1 MQLQKLTFRGAAG
14 AALSA
19 RLDLPDGGRPR
30 AYALFAHCFTCNKNY
45 KAIAGISHALART
58 GIAVLRFDFTGLGE
72 SEGDFADTNFSS
84 NVEDLV
90 AAADFLR
97 GEYGQAPQ
105 LLIGHSLGGAAVL
118 QAAARIPSSRAVV
131 TLAAPGDPSY
141 LVRSL
146 GRAAETI
153 EAQGE
158 AEVTI
163 GGQTFRIKK
172 QFLDDLA
179 LVAMQAT
186 IRSLNRALLVMHSP
200 ADRVVDIDSAVRIF
214 QAARY
219 PKSFISLDG
228 ADHLLSERAD
238 AEYAAALIAAWVPK
252 YL

>member
-14 AALSA
+14 ASLAA
-19 RLDLPDGGRPR
+19 RLDLPDDEPPR

-97 GEYGQAPQ
+97 DEYQAPR

-118 QAAARIPSSRAVV
+118 QAAARIPSSTAVV
-131 TLAAPGDPSY
+131 TLAAPSDPSY

-146 GRAAETI
+146 GRATETI
-153 EAQGE
+153 EARGE

-163 GGQTFRIKK
+163 GGQTFKIKK
-172 QFLDDLA
+172 QFLDDLEQ
-179 LVAMQAT
+179 VAMQAT
-186 IRSLNRALLVMHSP
+186 IRSLNRALLVLHSP
-200 ADRVVDIDSAVRIF
+200 ADQVVDIESAARIF

-228 ADHLLSERAD
+228 ADHLLSERGD
-238 AEYAAALIAAWVPK
+238 AAYAASLIAAWVQK

>member
-1 MQLQKLTFRGAAG
+1 MQLKKLTFRGAAG
-14 AALSA
+14 ADLSA
-19 RLDLPDGGRPR
+19 RLDLPDGDQPR

-45 KAIAGISHALART
+45 NAIAGISHALART

-97 GEYGQAPQ
+97 DEYEAPR

-118 QAAARIPSSRAVV
+118 QGAARIPSSRAVV
-131 TLAAPGDPSY
+131 TLAAPSAPSY

-146 GRAAETI
+146 GRATEAI
-153 EAQGE
+153 EARGE

-163 GGQTFRIKK
+163 GGQTFKIKK
-172 QFLDDLA
+172 QFLDDLEH
-179 LVAMQAT
+179 VAMQET
-186 IRSLNRALLVMHSP
+186 IRSLNRALLVLHSP
-200 ADRVVDIDSAVRIF
+200 ADQVVDIDSAARIF

-228 ADHLLSERAD
+228 ADHLLSERGD
-238 AEYAAALIAAWVPK
+238 AEYAASLIAAWVQK

>member
-1 MQLQKLTFRGAAG
+1 MQLRKLTFTGASG

-19 RLDLPDGGRPR
+19 RLDLPDGGQPR

-97 GEYGQAPQ
+97 GEYQAPR

-146 GRAAETI
+146 GRATATI
-153 EAQGE
+153 AARGE

-172 QFLDDLA
+172 QFLDDLER
-179 LVAMQAT
+179 VAMQET
-186 IRSLNRALLVMHSP
+186 IGSLDRALLVLHSP
-200 ADRVVDIDSAVRIF
+200 ADRVVDIDSAARIF

-238 AEYAAALIAAWVPK
+238 AEYAAALIAAWVQK

>member
-1 MQLQKLTFRGAAG
+1 MQLRKLTFKGAAG
-14 AALSA
+14 ADLSA
-19 RLDLPDGGRPR
+19 RLDLPDDGQPR

-97 GEYGQAPQ
+97 DEYQAPK

-118 QAAARIPSSRAVV
+118 QGAARIPLSRAVV
-131 TLAAPGDPSY
+131 TLAAPSDPSY

-153 EAQGE
+153 EARGE

-163 GGQTFRIKK
+163 GGQTFKIKR
-172 QFLDDLA
+172 QFLDDLEH
-179 LVAMQAT
+179 VRMQET
-186 IRSLNRALLVMHSP
+186 IRSLNRALLVLHSP
-200 ADRVVDIDSAVRIF
+200 ADQVVDIDSAARIF

-228 ADHLLSERAD
+228 ADHLLSERGD
-238 AEYAAALIAAWVPK
+238 AEYAASLIAAWVQR

>member
-1 MQLQKLTFRGAAG
+1 MQLHKLTFRGAAG
-14 AALSA
+14 ADLSA
-19 RLDLPDGGRPR
+19 RLDLPDGEQPR

-58 GIAVLRFDFTGLGE
+58 GIGVLRFDFTGLGE

-97 GEYGQAPQ
+97 DEYEAPG

-118 QAAARIPSSRAVV
+118 QGAARIPSSRAVV
-131 TLAAPGDPSY
+131 TLAAPSDPSY

-146 GRAAETI
+146 GRAAQTI
-153 EAQGE
+153 EARGE

-163 GGQTFRIKK
+163 GGQTFKIKK
-172 QFLDDLA
+172 QFLDDLEH
-179 LVAMQAT
+179 VAMQET
-186 IRSLNRALLVMHSP
+186 IRALNRALLILHSP
-200 ADRVVDIDSAVRIF
+200 ADEVVDIESAARIF

-219 PKSFISLDG
+219 PNSFISLDG
-228 ADHLLSERAD
+228 ADHLLSERGD
-238 AEYAAALIAAWVPK
+238 AEYAASLIAAWVQK

>member
-19 RLDLPDGGRPR
+19 RLDLPDGDQPR

-84 NVEDLV
+84 NVEDLI

-97 GEYGQAPQ
+97 GEYGEAPR